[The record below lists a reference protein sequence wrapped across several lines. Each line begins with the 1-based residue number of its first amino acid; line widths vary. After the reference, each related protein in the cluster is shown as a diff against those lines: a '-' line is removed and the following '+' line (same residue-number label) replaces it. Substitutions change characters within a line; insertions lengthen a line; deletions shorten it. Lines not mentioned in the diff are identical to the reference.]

1 MSRIVIVG
9 AGIGGL
15 CLAQGLAR
23 AGIEF
28 DVLEADAGPRI
39 RAQGYRLRIDAMGQQ
54 ALRRCLPP
62 ALFDLFRA
70 SCAVSGP
77 ARFVDPLLRP
87 LPARRPAHWRE
98 NADAERPDG
107 DWSADRQTLRDIL
120 RHGLEANI
128 RWGCRV
134 AGCERV
140 GEGVV
145 LHGEDGRAYPA
156 ALAVAAD
163 GLHSALRRQ
172 WLPLAEPPATG
183 ALNLYGKA
191 RMACADDFDADL
203 LRGPTIVFADGCTLV
218 VEPMRFRAPMP
229 ALAARHEPAC
239 RLDPVDDYIYWA
251 LFGRE
256 ASLGGS
262 LPPDEGAAA
271 LRERIRA
278 ATRGL
283 HPSLRDLL
291 ERTETAAIIGRE
303 VRMAE
308 GVPHWPSGRLTVLG
322 DAIHA
327 MSPAGGVGANTA
339 LADAAM
345 LAQCLAEGDVGPA
358 VVRYE
363 ADMRERA
370 ERALALTRAGA
381 ERLQRR
387 A

>member
-1 MSRIVIVG
+1 MP
-9 AGIGGL
+9 AGG
-15 CLAQGLAR
+15 Q
-23 AGIEF
+23 
-28 DVLEADAGPRI
+28 PH
-39 RAQGYRLRIDAMGQQ
+39 QRLQQRQDGQ
-54 ALRRCLPP
+54 
-62 ALFDLFRA
+62 
-70 SCAVSGP
+70 
-77 ARFVDPLLRP
+77 
-87 LPARRPAHWRE
+87 
-98 NADAERPDG
+98 
-107 DWSADRQTLRDIL
+107 T
-120 RHGLEANI
+120 
-128 RWGCRV
+128 
-134 AGCERV
+134 
-140 GEGVV
+140 
-145 LHGEDGRAYPA
+145 YPA

-229 ALAARHEPAC
+229 AC
-239 RLDPVDDYIYWA
+239 RPSPVDDYIYWA

-256 ASLGGS
+256 ASLGGR

-271 LRERIRA
+271 LRERVRA
-278 ATRGL
+278 AARGW
-283 HPSLRDLL
+283 HPSLRALL
-291 ERTETAAIIGRE
+291 ERTDATAIIGRE

-308 GVPHWPSGRLTVLG
+308 RVPAWPSGRLTVLG

-345 LAQCLAEGDVGPA
+345 LAQCLAEGDIGRA

-363 ADMRERA
+363 ADMRQRA

-381 ERLQRR
+381 ERLLRR